1 MAWILLAVAG
11 VLETGFALA
20 LKQSAGFTR
29 LVPSVFFVVFAAGSF
44 GLLALALRDLPV
56 GTAYAVWTGIGAA
69 GTAIVGILWYGDPSH
84 AARLVSIALI
94 VAGVVG
100 LRLFHGS

>member
-1 MAWILLAVAG
+1 MAWLMLVIAG
-11 VLETGFALA
+11 LLETGFALA

-29 LVPSVFFVVFAAGSF
+29 LVPSVTFIVFAAASF
-44 GLLALALRDLPV
+44 GLLSLAIRELPV

-69 GTAIVGILWYGDPSH
+69 GTAIAGIVWYGEPSH
-84 AARLVSIALI
+84 VARLVSIALI

-100 LRLFHGS
+100 LRLFHA